1 MLHVPG
7 HLLLGVAAFAVTLG
21 FRSLT
26 VNRLVKRKLR
36 LSLVLLVAFAGASS
50 LLLAVYPFLLGRD
63 RRRSCGA
70 FKTSRSP
77 PR

>member
-7 HLLLGVAAFAVTLG
+7 HLLLSVAAFAVTLG

-36 LSLVLLVAFAGASS
+36 LSLVLLVGSMAIS
-50 LLLAVYPFLLGRD
+50 LLLAVYPFLPVETVAELR
-63 RRRSCGA
+63 A
-70 FKTSRSP
+70 IQNL
-77 PR
+77 

>member
-1 MLHVPG
+1 MLS
-7 HLLLGVAAFAVTLG
+7 VAAIAVTLG

-36 LSLVLLVAFAGASS
+36 LSLVLLVAS
-50 LLLAVYPFLLGRD
+50 LGISILLAALSVPL
-63 RRRSCGA
+63 RRISPPSCGR

-77 PR
+77 RR